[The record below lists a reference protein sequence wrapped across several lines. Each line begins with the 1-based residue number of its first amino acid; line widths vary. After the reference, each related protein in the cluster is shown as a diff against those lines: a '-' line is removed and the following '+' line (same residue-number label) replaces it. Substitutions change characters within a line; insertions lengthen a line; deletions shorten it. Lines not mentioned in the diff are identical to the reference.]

1 MSYREIL
8 DPNGVIRTQY
18 LQAIPS
24 STSIRQYSYPA
35 NTPEPFPS
43 PSQAGFTACVISRD
57 DPQNLVSGLRNI
69 SIPFNGS
76 LNNNPTHTLPC
87 LSAVIAGAPTII
99 WFDNANNSINT
110 YNQITNTWNMG
121 LIQCFNTVG
130 GDFRFRAACI
140 TQRTRTLAPY
150 THVGL
155 VVAGTITQATVQ
167 GGALT
172 QIPAGCFFYNFTTGA
187 ITNVESSAG
196 VDLTAVTALA
206 GCPTQNYIARGNHYD
221 DNTIANLR
229 FIFAYAKSITGS
241 VEYELGFMSS
251 NNVSNTYSAFGPPP
265 GALVNNRATGSVLN
279 MAYDYS
285 TGYLG
290 LCGAFTNIDYDSVA
304 QNMQCI
310 VSYKLGT
317 TNNRANASYR
327 QIGISNRNGRNWLP
341 IVGTGAAKV
350 STITSDNNANFYFAG
365 NFQEPSQLAITT
377 QQIFNNTNIGFATS
391 PAVIYPIRTPVQVRS
406 AGILESL
413 VVFPTNTNGLNRRFI
428 PIITSSTNPALSVN
442 ASTVV
447 FDNPTRA
454 IFTFGFNNAAGVTIT
469 VKTQV
474 ILDSI
479 TFGGEGINPVATLI
493 PPPPIPPGG
502 FGFGFVEPTFE
513 RRPYSFTLTLAIS
526 GQAPFATWTAT
537 GRPFSER
544 VTQLFTTNALNG
556 TNTVYTGA
564 SYPTLE
570 NGVTYTLRLTNPL
583 VNSVFN
589 APTPG
594 NGTLACSV
602 NGIVPTLAQTYNG
615 PGGLANPITF
625 NLSSLNLNNPINTTN
640 NLNIRLMQFSDALV
654 PGSGFSGSP
663 NINTFSQ
670 QLVHNSIPAQL
681 VRQNFQISLG
691 SIIHLGDANGP
702 NRTTLPPGTF
712 MGYFVVNLNGSNITL
727 LFMDNAGNVL
737 YTYRNPGTMNVSGTT
752 FIDLPETVDISG
764 LSRFVFTTG
773 TNISFF
779 GMSGATVS
787 DGTTNLFLS
796 ITIFTATTFL
806 PLQLSQNT
814 LAAIPNVASNAFVNI
829 DNLGYP
835 IQIPSF
841 TNARPTDPP
850 LSITANNPNQIYK
863 VAHSASGGTNFGVY
877 HGRALSALFN
887 YTASTVLNGVP
898 AAGQMTWA
906 EAVQVT
912 SQSIRMNITTADAAD
927 ISSIIADLRA
937 GDVITI
943 QATGNRLN
951 DFQNWNVQATPV
963 LTAPGF
969 YTISCT
975 IDTSGGTGTTNFAN
989 AIPLSI
995 QFFSNRNAPRTA
1007 SIQTRFDRA
1016 EHIISQDTSTN
1027 IGTIILAPLTPN
1039 SEAFLYTPS
1048 SNDNKLTFASP
1059 IINPDPVVNTGLISN
1074 EVTFNSNFSSVF
1086 LTESSTRPNTWQ
1098 LVSSQGNIGFNRNN

>member
-8 DPNGVIRTQY
+8 DNNGRIRQQY
-18 LQAIPS
+18 LLQTAA
-24 STSIRQYSYPA
+24 TNVIRQYSYPA

-43 PSQAGFTACVISRD
+43 PSQAGFSACVISRD

-69 SIPFNGS
+69 NIPFNGS
-76 LNNNPTHTLPC
+76 LNNNPSHTLPC
-87 LSAVIAGAPTII
+87 LSAVINNTPTII
-99 WFDNANNSINT
+99 WFDDANNSINT
-110 YNQITNTWNMG
+110 YNQVTNTWNMG

-187 ITNVESSAG
+187 ITNVESSGG

-241 VEYELGFMSS
+241 VEYELGFMGS
-251 NNVSNTYSAFGPPP
+251 NNVSNSYNAFGPPP
-265 GALVNNRATGSVLN
+265 GALVNNRATGSVVN

-285 TGYLG
+285 TGFLG
-290 LCGAFTNIDYDSVA
+290 LCGAFTNVDYNSVA

-310 VSYKLGT
+310 VSYKIGT
-317 TNNRANASYR
+317 TNNRAGASYR

-365 NFQEPSQLAITT
+365 NFQEPSQLAVGS
-377 QQIFNNTNIGFATS
+377 QVIFNNSTVTFSGSTAPLT
-391 PAVIYPIRTPVQVRS
+391 PIQTPVQVRS
-406 AGILESL
+406 AGLIETL
-413 VVFPTNTNGLNRRFI
+413 VVYPRNTNGFNRRFI
-428 PIITSSTNPALSVN
+428 PIITSSTNPAISVN
-442 ASTVV
+442 PPTVV
-447 FDNPTRA
+447 FANPRNSG
-454 IFTFGFNNAAGVTIT
+454 INIEVNNFRTVTIN

-479 TFGGEGINPVATLI
+479 NISIQPQQTLVASAPST
-493 PPPPIPPGG
+493 G
-502 FGFGFVEPTFE
+502 FGFFLPEFQSL
-513 RRPYSFTLTLAIS
+513 PYNFTLTLAIN
-526 GQAPFATWTAT
+526 GQFPFGTWTAT
-537 GRPFSER
+537 QRPFSEFVFR
-544 VTQLFTTNALNG
+544 LNAVNDGNG
-556 TNTVYTGA
+556 TNTIYAGT
-564 SYPTLE
+564 SYPTLQP
-570 NGVTYTLRLTNPL
+570 GVDYILTLTNTL
-583 VNSVFN
+583 AGSLIN
-589 APTPG
+589 API
-594 NGTLACSV
+594 NQDRILRNSLACSV
-602 NGIVPTLAQTYNG
+602 NGIVPNLAQTYNG
-615 PGGLANPITF
+615 AGGLANPLTF
-625 NLSSLNLNNPINTTN
+625 NLSSLNINNPINTTN
-640 NLNIRLMQFSDALV
+640 NFNIRLLQFSDALV
-654 PGSGFSGSP
+654 PGSSFSGSP
-663 NINTFSQ
+663 DINVGTQ
-670 QLVHNSIPAQL
+670 QLVHNSIPPNLRPVNLAVL
-681 VRQNFQISLG
+681 TGQI
-691 SIIHLGDANGP
+691 INLGDINGP
-702 NRTTLPPGTF
+702 NRTTLPAGTF
-712 MGYFVVNLNGSNITL
+712 MSTFALNISATNVTL
-727 LFMDNAGNVL
+727 LFTDTAGNVL
-737 YTYRNPGTMNVSGTT
+737 YTYRNTGSTT
-752 FIDLPETVDISG
+752 IGSTPVVNLPEPVDISG

-773 TNISFF
+773 DNISFL
-779 GMSGATVS
+779 GMRGPFFAS
-787 DGTTNLFLS
+787 DVTDLFLS
-796 ITIFTATTFL
+796 ITIFTAPHFL
-806 PLQLSQNT
+806 PLQLSQGT
-814 LAAIPNVASNAFVNI
+814 LAAIPNVAANAFVNE

-863 VAHSASGGTNFGVY
+863 VAHSATGGTNFGVY
-877 HGRALSALFN
+877 HGLALSALFN

-898 AAGQMTWA
+898 AAGQITWE

-912 SQSIRMNITTADAAD
+912 SQSIRMNVTTADAINNNDA
-927 ISSIIADLRA
+927 IADLRA
-937 GDVITI
+937 GDIISI

-951 DFQNWNVQATPV
+951 DFQNWNVRSTPV
-963 LTAPGF
+963 LTAGY

-989 AIPLSI
+989 ALALSI

-1007 SIQTRFDRA
+1007 NIQTRFDRA

-1027 IGTIILAPLTPN
+1027 LGTIILAPLTPN
-1039 SEAFLYTPS
+1039 SEAFLYTPAT
-1048 SNDNKLTFASP
+1048 NDNKLTFASP
-1059 IINPDPVVNTGLISN
+1059 IINPDPVINTGLISN

-1086 LTESSTRPNTWQ
+1086 LTESTTRPNTWQ

>member
-8 DPNGVIRTQY
+8 DNNGRIKQQY
-18 LQAIPS
+18 LLQSAA
-24 STSIRQYSYPA
+24 TNVIRQYSYPA

-57 DPQNLVSGLRNI
+57 DPQDLVSGLRNI
-69 SIPFNGS
+69 NIPFNGS
-76 LNNNPTHTLPC
+76 LNINPSHTLPC
-87 LSAVIAGAPTII
+87 LSAVINNTPTII

-110 YNQITNTWNMG
+110 YNEITNTWNMG
-121 LIQCFNTVG
+121 LIQCFNTAG
-130 GDFRFRAACI
+130 GDFSFRTACI

-241 VEYELGFMSS
+241 VEYELGFMGS
-251 NNVSNTYSAFGPPP
+251 NNVSNTYNAFGPPP
-265 GALVNNRATGSVLN
+265 GALVNNRATGSVVN

-285 TGYLG
+285 TGFLG
-290 LCGAFTNIDYDSVA
+290 LCGAFTNVDFNSVA

-317 TNNRANASYR
+317 TNNRAGASYR

-365 NFQEPSQLAITT
+365 NFQEPSQLAVGS
-377 QQIFNNTNIGFATS
+377 QQIFNNSTVTFSGSIAPLT
-391 PAVIYPIRTPVQVRS
+391 PIQTPVQVRT
-406 AGILESL
+406 AGLIESL
-413 VVFPTNTNGLNRRFI
+413 VVYPRNTNGVNRRFI
-428 PIITSSTNPALSVN
+428 PIITSSTNPAISVN
-442 ASTVV
+442 PPTVV
-447 FDNPTRA
+447 FDNPRRDN
-454 IFTFGFNNAAGVTIT
+454 FNLFQGNSATVTIT
-469 VKTQV
+469 VKTQI
-474 ILDSI
+474 ILESI
-479 TFGGEGINPVATLI
+479 NFNSIIPIPTLI
-493 PPPPIPPGG
+493 TSPGGISTGGPSIAIPPT
-502 FGFGFVEPTFE
+502 FVEE
-513 RRPYSFTLTLAIS
+513 PYSFTLSLFIG
-526 GQAPFATWTAT
+526 GQLPFAQWNCSS
-537 GRPFSER
+537 RPFNER
-544 VTQLFTTNALNG
+544 VFRVVPTNAGNG
-556 TNTVYTGA
+556 TNIGYVGT
-564 SYPTLE
+564 SFPTLQPGI
-570 NGVTYTLRLTNPL
+570 NYFLTIT
-583 VNSVFN
+583 NSFRVGFS

-602 NGIVPTLAQTYNG
+602 NGITPTLAQTYNG
-615 PGGLANPITF
+615 AGGLVNPIIFPLT
-625 NLSSLNLNNPINTTN
+625 SLNINNPINTTN
-640 NLNIRLMQFSDALV
+640 NLLIRLLQFSDALV
-654 PGSGFSGSP
+654 PGSSFSGSP
-663 NINTFSQ
+663 DINNGTQ
-670 QLVHNSIPAQL
+670 QLVHNSVPGTGANFAISTGQIAQL
-681 VRQNFQISLG
+681 
-691 SIIHLGDANGP
+691 GDNNGP
-702 NRTTLPPGTF
+702 NPTTLPPGTF
-712 MGYFVVNLNGSNITL
+712 MSTFAFNISATNATI
-727 LFMDNAGNVL
+727 LFTDTAGNVL
-737 YTYRNPGTMNVSGTT
+737 YTYRNTGATT
-752 FIDLPETVDISG
+752 VGSTPVVNLPEPVDISG

-773 TNISFF
+773 TNMSFT
-779 GMSGATVS
+779 GRRGTSS
-787 DGTTNLFLS
+787 PGTTDLFLS
-796 ITIFTATTFL
+796 IAIFTAPHFL

-814 LAAIPNVASNAFVNI
+814 LAAIPNVAANAFVNE

-835 IQIPSF
+835 VQIPSF

-863 VAHSASGGTNFGVY
+863 TAHSASGGTNFGVY
-877 HGRALSALFN
+877 HGRPLSDLFN
-887 YTASTVLNGVP
+887 YTSSTVLNGVP
-898 AAGQMTWA
+898 AAGQITWE

-912 SQSIRMNITTADAAD
+912 SQSIRMSITTADVLN
-927 ISSIIADLRA
+927 ITSIIADLRA
-937 GDVITI
+937 GDIISI

-951 DFQNWNVQATPV
+951 DFQNWNVRQTPG
-963 LTAPGF
+963 LIAGY
-969 YTISCT
+969 YTITCT

-989 AIPLSI
+989 ALPLSI

-1007 SIQTRFDRA
+1007 NIQTRFDRA
-1016 EHIISQDTSTN
+1016 QHIVSQDTSTN
-1027 IGTIILAPLTPN
+1027 LGTIILAPLTPN

-1048 SNDNKLTFASP
+1048 ANDNKLTFASP

-1086 LTESSTRPNTWQ
+1086 LTESTTRPNTWQ

>member
-8 DPNGVIRTQY
+8 DANGVIRTQY

-43 PSQAGFTACVISRD
+43 PSQAGFSACVISRD

-69 SIPFNGS
+69 NIPFNGS
-76 LNNNPTHTLPC
+76 LNNNPSHTLPC
-87 LSAVIAGAPTII
+87 LSAVIAGIPTII

-110 YNQITNTWNMG
+110 YNEITNTWNMG

-130 GDFRFRAACI
+130 GDFRFRAACV

-206 GCPTQNYIARGNHYD
+206 ACPTQNYIARGNHYD

-229 FIFAYAKSITGS
+229 FIFAYAKSITAS

-251 NNVSNTYSAFGPPP
+251 NNATNTYSAFGPPP
-265 GALVNNRATGSVLN
+265 GALVNNRATGSVVD

-285 TGYLG
+285 TGSLG
-290 LCGAFTNIDYDSVA
+290 LCGAFTNVDLNSVA

-310 VSYKLGT
+310 VNYRLGT
-317 TNNRANASYR
+317 TNNRAGASYR

-365 NFQEPSQLAITT
+365 NFQEPSQLAVGP
-377 QQIFNNTNIGFATS
+377 QQIFNNSTVTFSVSTAPLT
-391 PAVIYPIRTPVQVRS
+391 PIQTPVQVRS
-406 AGILESL
+406 AGLIESL
-413 VVFPTNTNGLNRRFI
+413 VVYPRNTNGQNRRFI
-428 PIITSSTNPALSVN
+428 PIITSSTNPAISVN
-442 ASTVV
+442 PPTVV
-447 FDNPTRA
+447 FDNPRREN
-454 IFTFGFNNAAGVTIT
+454 FNLFQGNSTTVTIT
-469 VKTQV
+469 VKTQI
-474 ILDSI
+474 ILESINFDSI
-479 TFGGEGINPVATLI
+479 IPIPTLV
-493 PPPPIPPGG
+493 PIPPGSG
-502 FGFGFVEPTFE
+502 FFIGGVSPPPTFRE
-513 RRPYSFTLTLAIS
+513 DPYSFTLSLFIG
-526 GQAPFATWTAT
+526 GQLPFAQWNCSS
-537 GRPFSER
+537 RPFNER
-544 VTQLFTTNALNG
+544 VRRVVPTNAGNG
-556 TNTVYTGA
+556 TNISYVGTVF
-564 SYPTLE
+564 PTLQP
-570 NGVTYTLRLTNPL
+570 GVNYFLTLSNPFL
-583 VNSVFN
+583 VGFS

-602 NGIVPTLAQTYNG
+602 NGITPTLAQTYNAA
-615 PGGLANPITF
+615 GGLANPLTF
-625 NLSSLNLNNPINTTN
+625 NLSSLNINNPINTTN
-640 NLNIRLMQFSDALV
+640 NLLIRLLQFSDALV
-654 PGSGFSGSP
+654 PGSSFSP
-663 NINTFSQ
+663 TPDINVGTQ
-670 QLVHNSIPAQL
+670 QLVHNSVPGSGANFAIFTGQIAQL
-681 VRQNFQISLG
+681 
-691 SIIHLGDANGP
+691 GDINGP
-702 NRTTLPPGTF
+702 NPTTLPPGTF
-712 MGYFVVNLNGSNITL
+712 MSTFVFNISATNVTI
-727 LFMDNAGNVL
+727 LFTDTAGNVL
-737 YTYRNPGTMNVSGTT
+737 YTYRNTGATT
-752 FIDLPETVDISG
+752 VGSTPVVNLPEPVDISG

-773 TNISFF
+773 TNISFT
-779 GMSGATVS
+779 GRRGTSS
-787 DGTTNLFLS
+787 PGTTDLFLS
-796 ITIFTATTFL
+796 ITIFTAPHFL
-806 PLQLSQNT
+806 PLQLSQNS
-814 LAAIPNVASNAFVNI
+814 LAAIPNVAANAFVNE

-835 IQIPSF
+835 VQIPSF

-863 VAHSASGGTNFGVY
+863 VAHSATGGTNFGVY
-877 HGRALSALFN
+877 HGRPLSDLFN
-887 YTASTVLNGVP
+887 YTCSTVLNGVP
-898 AAGQMTWA
+898 LAGQITWE

-912 SQSIRMNITTADAAD
+912 SQSIRMSITTADVLN
-927 ISSIIADLRA
+927 ITSIIADLRA
-937 GDVITI
+937 GDIISI

-951 DFQNWNVQATPV
+951 DFQNWNVRQTPG
-963 LTAPGF
+963 LIAGY

-975 IDTSGGTGTTNFAN
+975 IDTSGGIGTTNFTN
-989 AIPLSI
+989 TLPLSV

-1007 SIQTRFDRA
+1007 AIQTRFDRA
-1016 EHIISQDTSTN
+1016 QHIVSQDTSTN
-1027 IGTIILAPLTPN
+1027 LGTIILAPLTPN
-1039 SEAFLYTPS
+1039 SEAFLYTPAA
-1048 SNDNKLTFASP
+1048 NDNKLTFASP

>member
-8 DPNGVIRTQY
+8 DPSGVIRTQY

-69 SIPFNGS
+69 NIPFNGT
-76 LNNNPTHTLPC
+76 LNNNPSHTLPC
-87 LSAVIAGAPTII
+87 LSAVIAGIPTII

-206 GCPTQNYIARGNHYD
+206 ACPTQNYIARGNHYD

-229 FIFAYAKSITGS
+229 FIFAYAKSITAS
-241 VEYELGFMSS
+241 VEYELGFMGS
-251 NNVSNTYSAFGPPP
+251 NNAANTYNAFGPPP
-265 GALVNNRATGSVLN
+265 GALVNNRATGSVVD

-285 TGYLG
+285 TGFLG
-290 LCGAFTNIDYDSVA
+290 LCGAFTNVDFNSVA

-310 VSYKLGT
+310 VNYRLGT
-317 TNNRANASYR
+317 TNNRAGASYR

-365 NFQEPSQLAITT
+365 NFQEPSQLAVGTNT
-377 QQIFNNTNIGFATS
+377 VFNNSTVTFSGSTAPLT
-391 PAVIYPIRTPVQVRS
+391 PIQTPVQVRS
-406 AGILESL
+406 AGLIDSL
-413 VVFPTNTNGLNRRFI
+413 VVYPRNTNGVNRRFI
-428 PIITSSTNPALSVN
+428 PIITSSTNPAISVN
-442 ASTVV
+442 PPTVV
-447 FDNPTRA
+447 FDNPRNTGVNLAHTGSR
-454 IFTFGFNNAAGVTIT
+454 TVTIT
-469 VKTQV
+469 VRTQV

-479 TFGGEGINPVATLI
+479 NITIQPLQTLIASPPSSGPIFGGPSIRI
-493 PPPPIPPGG
+493 PPQ
-502 FGFGFVEPTFE
+502 FQSL
-513 RRPYSFTLTLAIS
+513 PYNFTLSLFIG
-526 GQAPFATWTAT
+526 GQLPFATWTAT
-537 GRPFSER
+537 QRPFSEYVLR
-544 VTQLFTTNALNG
+544 LNSVNANNG
-556 TNTVYTGA
+556 TNTVYAGINF
-564 SYPTLE
+564 PTLE
-570 NGVTYTLRLTNPL
+570 PGVNYFLTLTNTLAGSLINCPI
-583 VNSVFN
+583 NN
-589 APTPG
+589 
-594 NGTLACSV
+594 NNTLACSF
-602 NGIVPTLAQTYNG
+602 NGITPTLAQTYNAA
-615 PGGLANPITF
+615 GGLANPLTF
-625 NLSSLNLNNPINTTN
+625 NLSSLAINNPINTTN
-640 NLNIRLMQFSDALV
+640 NLNIRLLQFSDALV
-654 PGSGFSGSP
+654 PGSSYSGTP
-663 NINTFSQ
+663 DINVGTQ
-670 QLVHNSIPAQL
+670 QLVHNSVPGAGL
-681 VRQNFQISLG
+681 NLAVLTGQI
-691 SIIHLGDANGP
+691 INLGDINGP
-702 NRTTLPPGTF
+702 NLTTLPAGTF
-712 MGYFVVNLNGSNITL
+712 MSTFAFNISATNVTL
-727 LFMDNAGNVL
+727 LFQDSNGRVL
-737 YTYRNPGTMNVSGTT
+737 YTYRNTGATT
-752 FIDLPETVDISG
+752 IGSTPVVNLPEPVDISG

-773 TNISFF
+773 DNISF
-779 GMSGATVS
+779 SGTRGPFFAGDVT
-787 DGTTNLFLS
+787 DLFLS
-796 ITIFTATTFL
+796 ITIFTAPSFL
-806 PLQLSQNT
+806 PLQLSQGT
-814 LAAIPNVASNAFVNI
+814 LAAIPNVAANAFVNE

-863 VAHSASGGTNFGVY
+863 TAHSASGGTNFGVF
-877 HGRALSALFN
+877 HGQPLSALFN
-887 YTASTVLNGVP
+887 YTCSTVLNGVP
-898 AAGQMTWA
+898 AAGQITWE

-912 SQSIRMNITTADAAD
+912 SQSIRMNITTADAINNNDA
-927 ISSIIADLRA
+927 IAALRA
-937 GDVITI
+937 GDIITI

-951 DFQNWNVQATPV
+951 DFQNWNVRATPV
-963 LTAPGF
+963 LTAGY

-989 AIPLSI
+989 ALALSV

-1007 SIQTRFDRA
+1007 NIQTRFDRA
-1016 EHIISQDTSTN
+1016 QHIVSQDTSTN
-1027 IGTIILAPLTPN
+1027 LGTIILAPLTPN

-1048 SNDNKLTFASP
+1048 ANDNKLTFASP

>member
-8 DPNGVIRTQY
+8 DNNGRIKQQY
-18 LQAIPS
+18 LLQSAA
-24 STSIRQYSYPA
+24 TNVIRQYSYPQ

-57 DPQNLVSGLRNI
+57 DPQDLVSGLRNI
-69 SIPFNGS
+69 NIPFNGS
-76 LNNNPTHTLPC
+76 LNINPSHTLPC
-87 LSAVIAGAPTII
+87 LSAVINNTPTII

-110 YNQITNTWNMG
+110 YNEITNTWNMG
-121 LIQCFNTVG
+121 LIQCFNTAG

-187 ITNVESSAG
+187 ITNVESTAA

-265 GALVNNRATGSVLN
+265 GALVNNRATGSVVD

-285 TGYLG
+285 TGFLG
-290 LCGAFTNIDYDSVA
+290 LCGAFTNVDYNSVA

-317 TNNRANASYR
+317 TNNRAGASYR

-365 NFQEPSQLAITT
+365 NFQEPSQLAIGS
-377 QQIFNNTNIGFATS
+377 QQIFNNSTVTFSVSTAPLT
-391 PAVIYPIRTPVQVRS
+391 PIQTPVQIRS
-406 AGILESL
+406 AGLIESL
-413 VVFPTNTNGLNRRFI
+413 VVYPRNTNGQNRRFI
-428 PIITSSTNPALSVN
+428 PIITSSTNPAINVN
-442 ASTVV
+442 PPTVV
-447 FDNPTRA
+447 FDNPRRES
-454 IFTFGFNNAAGVTIT
+454 FNLFQGNSATATIT
-469 VKTQV
+469 VKTQI
-474 ILDSI
+474 ILESI
-479 TFGGEGINPVATLI
+479 NFNSIIPIPTLV
-493 PPPPIPPGG
+493 PIPPGTG
-502 FGFGFVEPTFE
+502 FFIGGISPPPTFRE
-513 RRPYSFTLTLAIS
+513 EPYSFTLSLFIG
-526 GQAPFATWTAT
+526 GQLPFATWNCSS
-537 GRPFSER
+537 RPFNER
-544 VTQLFTTNALNG
+544 VFRVVPTNAGNG
-556 TNTVYTGA
+556 TNISYVGTVF
-564 SYPTLE
+564 PTLQP
-570 NGVTYTLRLTNPL
+570 GVSYFLTLTNSFR
-583 VNSVFN
+583 VGFS

-602 NGIVPTLAQTYNG
+602 NGITPTLAQTYNAA
-615 PGGLANPITF
+615 GGLANPLTF
-625 NLSSLNLNNPINTTN
+625 NLSSLNINNPINTTN
-640 NLNIRLMQFSDALV
+640 NLLIRLLQFSDALV
-654 PGSGFSGSP
+654 PGSSFSP
-663 NINTFSQ
+663 TPDINVGTQ
-670 QLVHNSIPAQL
+670 QLVHNSVPGSGANFAIFTGQIAQL
-681 VRQNFQISLG
+681 
-691 SIIHLGDANGP
+691 GDNNGP
-702 NRTTLPPGTF
+702 NPTTLPPGTF
-712 MGYFVVNLNGSNITL
+712 MSTFVFNISATNVTI
-727 LFMDNAGNVL
+727 LFTDTAGNVL
-737 YTYRNPGTMNVSGTT
+737 YTYRNTGATT
-752 FIDLPETVDISG
+752 VGSTPVVNLPEPVDISG

-773 TNISFF
+773 TNMSFT
-779 GMSGATVS
+779 GSRGTS
-787 DGTTNLFLS
+787 SPGTTDLFLS
-796 ITIFTATTFL
+796 ITIFTAPHFL

-814 LAAIPNVASNAFVNI
+814 LSAIPSVAANAFVNE
-829 DNLGYP
+829 DNIGYP
-835 IQIPSF
+835 VQIPSF

-877 HGRALSALFN
+877 HGRPLSDLFN

-898 AAGQMTWA
+898 AAGQITWE

-912 SQSIRMNITTADAAD
+912 SQSIRMSITTADVLN
-927 ISSIIADLRA
+927 ITSIIADLRA
-937 GDVITI
+937 GDVISI

-951 DFQNWNVQATPV
+951 DFQNWNVRGTPG
-963 LTAPGF
+963 LIAGY
-969 YTISCT
+969 YTITCT

-995 QFFSNRNAPRTA
+995 QFFSNRNAPRIA
-1007 SIQTRFDRA
+1007 AIQTRFDRA
-1016 EHIISQDTSTN
+1016 QHIVSQDTSTN
-1027 IGTIILAPLTPN
+1027 LGTIILAPLTPN

-1048 SNDNKLTFASP
+1048 ANDNKLTFASP

-1074 EVTFNSNFSSVF
+1074 EITFNSNFSSVF
-1086 LTESSTRPNTWQ
+1086 LTESTTRPNTWQ

>member
-69 SIPFNGS
+69 NIPFNGS
-76 LNNNPTHTLPC
+76 LNNNPSHTLPC
-87 LSAVIAGAPTII
+87 LSAVIADIPTII

-110 YNQITNTWNMG
+110 YNEITNTWNMG

-130 GDFRFRAACI
+130 GDFRFRAACV

-167 GGALT
+167 GAALT

-187 ITNVESSAG
+187 ITNVESSGG

-241 VEYELGFMSS
+241 VEYELGFMGS
-251 NNVSNTYSAFGPPP
+251 NNASNSYNAFGPPP
-265 GALVNNRATGSVLN
+265 GALVNNRATGSVVN

-285 TGYLG
+285 TGFLG
-290 LCGAFTNIDYDSVA
+290 LCGAFTNIDYDNVA

-317 TNNRANASYR
+317 TNNRAGASYR

-365 NFQEPSQLAITT
+365 NFQEPSQLAIGS
-377 QQIFNNTNIGFATS
+377 QQIFNNSTVAFSASTA
-391 PAVIYPIRTPVQVRS
+391 PLTPIQTPVQVRT
-406 AGILESL
+406 AGLIETL
-413 VVFPTNTNGLNRRFI
+413 VVYPRNTNGLNRRFI
-428 PIITSSTNPALSVN
+428 PIITSSTNPAINVN
-442 ASTVV
+442 PPTVV
-447 FDNPTRA
+447 FDNPRREN
-454 IFTFGFNNAAGVTIT
+454 FNLFQGNSATVTIT
-469 VKTQV
+469 VKTQI
-474 ILDSI
+474 ILESI
-479 TFGGEGINPVATLI
+479 NFNSIMPIATFV
-493 PPPPIPPGG
+493 PPSTPTGG
-502 FGFGFVEPTFE
+502 FGFGEVVPTFIE
-513 RRPYSFTLTLAIS
+513 EPYSFTLSLFIG
-526 GQAPFATWTAT
+526 GQVPFGTWNCSS
-537 GRPFSER
+537 RPFNER
-544 VTQLFTTNALNG
+544 VFRVVPTNAGNG
-556 TNTVYTGA
+556 TNISYVGTVF
-564 SYPTLE
+564 PTLQP
-570 NGVTYTLRLTNPL
+570 GVNYFLTLTNSFR
-583 VNSVFN
+583 VGFS

-602 NGIVPTLAQTYNG
+602 NGITPTLAQTYNG
-615 PGGLANPITF
+615 AGGLANPIIF
-625 NLSSLNLNNPINTTN
+625 NLSSLNINNPINTTN
-640 NLNIRLMQFSDALV
+640 NLLIRLLQFSDALV
-654 PGSGFSGSP
+654 PGSSFSP
-663 NINTFSQ
+663 TPDINVGTQ
-670 QLVHNSIPAQL
+670 QLVHNSVPGSGANFAIFTGQIAQL
-681 VRQNFQISLG
+681 
-691 SIIHLGDANGP
+691 GDINGP
-702 NRTTLPPGTF
+702 NPTTLPPGTF
-712 MGYFVVNLNGSNITL
+712 MSTFVFNISGTNVTI
-727 LFMDNAGNVL
+727 LFTDTAGNVL
-737 YTYRNPGTMNVSGTT
+737 YTYRNTGATT
-752 FIDLPETVDISG
+752 VGSTPVVNLPEPVDISG

-773 TNISFF
+773 TNVSFT
-779 GMSGATVS
+779 GRRGTSS
-787 DGTTNLFLS
+787 PGTTDLFLAIS
-796 ITIFTATTFL
+796 IFTAPLFL

-814 LAAIPNVASNAFVNI
+814 LAAIPNVAANAFVNE

-835 IQIPSF
+835 VQIPSF

-863 VAHSASGGTNFGVY
+863 VAHSATGGTNFGVF
-877 HGRALSALFN
+877 HGQPLSALFN
-887 YTASTVLNGVP
+887 YTCSTVLNGVP
-898 AAGQMTWA
+898 AAGQITWE

-912 SQSIRMNITTADAAD
+912 SQSFRMNITTADAINNNDA
-927 ISSIIADLRA
+927 IAALRA
-937 GDVITI
+937 GDIISI

-951 DFQNWNVQATPV
+951 DFQNWNVRATPV
-963 LTAPGF
+963 LTAGY

-989 AIPLSI
+989 ALALSV
-995 QFFSNRNAPRTA
+995 QFFSNRNAPRTT

-1027 IGTIILAPLTPN
+1027 LGTIILAPLTPN

>member
-8 DPNGVIRTQY
+8 DNNGRIKQQY
-18 LQAIPS
+18 LLQSAA
-24 STSIRQYSYPA
+24 TNVIRQYSYPQ

-69 SIPFNGS
+69 NIPFNGS
-76 LNNNPTHTLPC
+76 LNINPSHTLPC
-87 LSAVIAGAPTII
+87 VSAVINNTPTII

-110 YNQITNTWNMG
+110 YNEITNTWNMG
-121 LIQCFNTVG
+121 LIQCFNTAG
-130 GDFRFRAACI
+130 GEFRFRAACI

-241 VEYELGFMSS
+241 VEYELGFMGS
-251 NNVSNTYSAFGPPP
+251 NNVSNTYNAFGPPP
-265 GALVNNRATGSVLN
+265 GALVNNRATGSVVD

-285 TGYLG
+285 TGFLG
-290 LCGAFTNIDYDSVA
+290 LCGAFTNVDFNSVA

-310 VSYKLGT
+310 VNYRLGT
-317 TNNRANASYR
+317 TNNRAGASYR

-365 NFQEPSQLAITT
+365 NFQEPSQLAVGS
-377 QQIFNNTNIGFATS
+377 QQIFNNSTVAFSASTA
-391 PAVIYPIRTPVQVRS
+391 PLTPIQTPVQVRT
-406 AGILESL
+406 AGLIETL
-413 VVFPTNTNGLNRRFI
+413 VVYPRNTNGQNRRFI
-428 PIITSSTNPALSVN
+428 PIITSSTNPAINVN
-442 ASTVV
+442 PPTVV
-447 FDNPTRA
+447 FDNPRREN
-454 IFTFGFNNAAGVTIT
+454 FNLFQGNSATVTIT
-469 VKTQV
+469 VKTQI
-474 ILDSI
+474 ILESI
-479 TFGGEGINPVATLI
+479 NFNSIIPIPTFV
-493 PPPPIPPGG
+493 PPSTPPGG
-502 FGFGFVEPTFE
+502 IGFGEVIPTFVEE
-513 RRPYSFTLTLAIS
+513 PYSFTLSLFIG
-526 GQAPFATWTAT
+526 GQMPFGTWNCSS
-537 GRPFSER
+537 RPFNER
-544 VTQLFTTNALNG
+544 VFRLVPTNAGNG
-556 TNTVYTGA
+556 TNISYVGTVF
-564 SYPTLE
+564 PTLQP
-570 NGVTYTLRLTNPL
+570 GVSYFLTLN
-583 VNSVFN
+583 NSFRVGFS

-594 NGTLACSV
+594 NGTLACSL
-602 NGIVPTLAQTYNG
+602 NGITPTLAQTYNG
-615 PGGLANPITF
+615 AGGLANPIIFPLT
-625 NLSSLNLNNPINTTN
+625 SLNINNPINTTN
-640 NLNIRLMQFSDALV
+640 NLLIRLLQFSDALV
-654 PGSGFSGSP
+654 PGSSFSP
-663 NINTFSQ
+663 TPDINVGTQ
-670 QLVHNSIPAQL
+670 QLVHNSVPGSGANFAIFTGQIAQL
-681 VRQNFQISLG
+681 
-691 SIIHLGDANGP
+691 GDNNGP
-702 NRTTLPPGTF
+702 NPTTLPPGTF
-712 MGYFVVNLNGSNITL
+712 MSTFFFNISGTNVTI
-727 LFMDNAGNVL
+727 LFTDTAGNVL
-737 YTYRNPGTMNVSGTT
+737 YTYRNTGATT
-752 FIDLPETVDISG
+752 VGSTPVVNLPEPVDISG

-773 TNISFF
+773 TNMSFT
-779 GMSGATVS
+779 GRRGTSS
-787 DGTTNLFLS
+787 PGTTDLFLS
-796 ITIFTATTFL
+796 IAIFTAPLFL

-814 LAAIPNVASNAFVNI
+814 LAAIPNVAANAFVNE

-835 IQIPSF
+835 VQIPSF

-863 VAHSASGGTNFGVY
+863 VAHSATGGTNFGVY
-877 HGRALSALFN
+877 HGRPLSDLFN
-887 YTASTVLNGVP
+887 YTCSTVLNGVP
-898 AAGQMTWA
+898 AVGQITWE

-912 SQSIRMNITTADAAD
+912 SQSIRMNFTTADAINNNDA
-927 ISSIIADLRA
+927 IAALRA
-937 GDVITI
+937 GDIISI
-943 QATGNRLN
+943 QSTGNRLN
-951 DFQNWNVQATPV
+951 DFQNWNVRQTPG
-963 LTAPGF
+963 LIAGY
-969 YTISCT
+969 YTITCT

-995 QFFSNRNAPRTA
+995 QFFSNRNAPRIA
-1007 SIQTRFDRA
+1007 AIQTRFDRA
-1016 EHIISQDTSTN
+1016 QHIVSQDTSTN
-1027 IGTIILAPLTPN
+1027 LGTIILAPLTPN

-1048 SNDNKLTFASP
+1048 ANDNKLTFASP

-1086 LTESSTRPNTWQ
+1086 LTESTTRPNTWQ

>member
-8 DPNGVIRTQY
+8 DANGVIRTQY

-43 PSQAGFTACVISRD
+43 PSQAGFSACVISRD

-69 SIPFNGS
+69 NIPFNGS
-76 LNNNPTHTLPC
+76 LNNNPSHTLPC
-87 LSAVIAGAPTII
+87 LSAVIAGIPTII

-110 YNQITNTWNMG
+110 YNEITNTWNMG

-130 GDFRFRAACI
+130 GDFRFRAACV

-187 ITNVESSAG
+187 ITNVESSAA

-265 GALVNNRATGSVLN
+265 GALVNNRATGSVVD

-285 TGYLG
+285 TGFLG
-290 LCGAFTNIDYDSVA
+290 LCGAFTNVDFNSVA

-317 TNNRANASYR
+317 TNNRAGASYR

-365 NFQEPSQLAITT
+365 NFQEPSQLAVGS
-377 QQIFNNTNIGFATS
+377 QQIFNNSTVTFSSA
-391 PAVIYPIRTPVQVRS
+391 PAPLTPIQNPVQVRT
-406 AGILESL
+406 AGLIESL
-413 VVFPTNTNGLNRRFI
+413 VVYPRNTNGVNRRFI
-428 PIITSSTNPALSVN
+428 PIITSSTNPAISVN
-442 ASTVV
+442 PPTIV
-447 FDNPTRA
+447 FDNPRNTGVNLGHTNSR
-454 IFTFGFNNAAGVTIT
+454 TVTIT
-469 VKTQV
+469 VKSQV
-474 ILDSI
+474 ILESI
-479 TFGGEGINPVATLI
+479 SFSNISPLQTLI
-493 PPPPIPPGG
+493 PSAPSTGFFGPTIFIPPD
-502 FGFGFVEPTFE
+502 FQSL
-513 RRPYSFTLTLAIS
+513 PYNFTLSLFIG
-526 GQAPFATWTAT
+526 GQLPFATWTAT
-537 GRPFSER
+537 QRPFIEWVFR
-544 VTQLFTTNALNG
+544 LTPTNAGNG
-556 TNTVYTGA
+556 TNTVYAGINF
-564 SYPTLE
+564 PTLE
-570 NGVTYTLRLTNPL
+570 PGVNYFLTLTNTLAGSLINVPI
-583 VNSVFN
+583 NN
-589 APTPG
+589 
-594 NGTLACSV
+594 NNTLACSI
-602 NGIVPTLAQTYNG
+602 NGIVPNLAQTYNG
-615 PGGLANPITF
+615 AGGLANPIIFPLT
-625 NLSSLNLNNPINTTN
+625 SLNINNPINTTN
-640 NLNIRLMQFSDALV
+640 NLLIRLLQFSDALV
-654 PGSGFSGSP
+654 PGSSFSGSP
-663 NINTFSQ
+663 DINNGTQ
-670 QLVHNSIPAQL
+670 QLVHNSVPGTGA
-681 VRQNFQISLG
+681 NFAIFTGQIVQ
-691 SIIHLGDANGP
+691 LGDNNGP
-702 NRTTLPPGTF
+702 NPTTLPPGTF
-712 MGYFVVNLNGSNITL
+712 MSTFFFNISGTNVTI
-727 LFMDNAGNVL
+727 LFTDTAGNVL
-737 YTYRNPGTMNVSGTT
+737 YTYRNTGATT
-752 FIDLPETVDISG
+752 VGSTPVVNLPEPVDISG

-773 TNISFF
+773 DNMSFT
-779 GMSGATVS
+779 GMRGTSS
-787 DGTTNLFLS
+787 PGTTDLFLS
-796 ITIFTATTFL
+796 IAIFTEPLFL

-814 LAAIPNVASNAFVNI
+814 LASIPNVAANAFVNE

-835 IQIPSF
+835 VQIPSF

-863 VAHSASGGTNFGVY
+863 VAHSATGGTNFGVY
-877 HGRALSALFN
+877 HGRPLSDLFN
-887 YTASTVLNGVP
+887 YTSSTVLNGVP
-898 AAGQMTWA
+898 LAGQITWE

-912 SQSIRMNITTADAAD
+912 SQSIRMSITTADVLN
-927 ISSIIADLRA
+927 ITSIIADLRA
-937 GDVITI
+937 GDIISI
-943 QATGNRLN
+943 QSTGNRLN
-951 DFQNWNVQATPV
+951 DFQNWNVRQTPG
-963 LTAPGF
+963 LIAGY
-969 YTISCT
+969 YTITCT

-995 QFFSNRNAPRTA
+995 QFFSNRNAPRIA
-1007 SIQTRFDRA
+1007 AIQTRFDRA
-1016 EHIISQDTSTN
+1016 QHIVSQDTSTN
-1027 IGTIILAPLTPN
+1027 LGTIILAPLTPN

-1048 SNDNKLTFASP
+1048 ANDNKLTFASP

-1086 LTESSTRPNTWQ
+1086 LTESTTRPNTWQ